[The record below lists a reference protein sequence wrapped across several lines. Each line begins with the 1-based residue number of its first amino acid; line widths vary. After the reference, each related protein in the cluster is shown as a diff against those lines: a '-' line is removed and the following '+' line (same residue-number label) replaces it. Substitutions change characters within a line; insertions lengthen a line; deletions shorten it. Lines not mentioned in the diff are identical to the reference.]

1 MRELYSGTLVFALCF
16 NFSISI
22 VEIKIKYLLLS
33 NHFFQRTQKHSSWNK
48 PQDNN
53 YLLLKTTSSNCH
65 MECVLTKSG
74 HSPKYF
80 ESRVPSGLCVFLCL
94 KNVTFLHSFCKRK
107 HIGQVGPDLRF
118 VLVVMSIHDSRL
130 TFLFLMG
137 DRRTCILQQTWRVFT
152 SALFNWGG
160 LLVPPDVEV
169 VTSTARCD
177 SL

>member
-1 MRELYSGTLVFALCF
+1 MRELYSGTLVFALCS

-33 NHFFQRTQKHSSWNK
+33 NHFFQKTQKHGSWNK

-53 YLLLKTTSSNCH
+53 YLLLKTTSFNSH
-65 MECVLTKSG
+65 MECILAKSG
-74 HSPKYF
+74 HSPKYS
-80 ESRVPSGLCVFLCL
+80 ESRVSSGMYVFLCL

-107 HIGQVGPDLRF
+107 HIDHVGPDLRF

-130 TFLFLMG
+130 TFLFLVG

-160 LLVPPDVEV
+160 FLK
-169 VTSTARCD
+169 
-177 SL
+177 